1 MSIDYSTPL
10 TIEASLQTRS
20 RREAA
25 NLSILAGRP
34 GSFARRPQASEW
46 LPKQF
51 KKSEKTEPQ
60 RKRDHVGEICKVTIH
75 PTAEEEIF
83 YSAVRAALAQ
93 DGEDLLMT

>member
-25 NLSILAGRP
+25 NLGILAGRP

-51 KKSEKTEPQ
+51 KKSEKTEPSTQ
-60 RKRDHVGEICKVTIH
+60 ARPCRRDLQGYNS